1 MRKKKE
7 AKWEREKSEIKVGDI
22 FSSALLD
29 KFIVT
34 KVNDR
39 EFYILWSDGSS
50 GYESKSKFDIQYC
63 KKVGHIDISEWL
75 KQIQECGGINEYDR
89 AK

>member
-7 AKWEREKSEIKVGDI
+7 AKWEREKAEIKVGDI

-39 EFYILWSDGSS
+39 DIYILWSDGSS
-50 GYESKSKFDIQYC
+50 VYENKSKFDIQYC

-75 KQIQECGGINEYDR
+75 KQIQIGGENNE
-89 AK
+89 

>member
-22 FSSALLD
+22 FCSTLLD
-29 KFIVT
+29 RFIVT

-50 GYESKSKFDIQYC
+50 GYENKSKFDIQYC
-63 KKVGHIDISEWL
+63 KKVGHIDINTWL
-75 KQIQECGGINEYDR
+75 TQIQTGGDDNE
-89 AK
+89 

>member
-7 AKWEREKSEIKVGDI
+7 AKWEREKAEIKVGDI

-39 EFYILWSDGSS
+39 DIYILWSDGSS
-50 GYESKSKFDIQYC
+50 VYENKSKFDIQYC
-63 KKVGHIDISEWL
+63 KKVGHVDLSERF
-75 KQIQECGGINEYDR
+75 KPIHTGRQQNGYTR
-89 AK
+89 YR